1 LASFLSAQPTLTK
14 RPQRFETMLETGYI
28 RLRGLFYRLFQNELI
43 RRLVKNSA
51 YLFSATGISAALS
64 MLQSIL
70 AARML
75 GVAGFGILGII
86 TMFTSV
92 INKFASFRMGE
103 LVIKYVGAY
112 TENGDQLKA
121 SAVFK
126 AAALAEMSAS
136 IVAYGLIWLL
146 APLGARYFAKDT
158 SLATWFT
165 LYGLIVL
172 ANLIAESSTGLL
184 QIFDRFR
191 QIAAMNIVQNII
203 TLLLTAL
210 AMITGGGMR
219 EVLLAYLIGKAISAL
234 GITYF
239 ALAEATHRWGKG
251 WWRSPLRAL
260 SAKARE
266 LTHFAISTNISASL
280 SLINKDS
287 ELLWVS
293 LFRSPIEAGY
303 YKLALSLVNLV
314 QMPVSPLPQTT
325 YPELSREM
333 ARKNWGNFRY
343 ILRQGSWM
351 AGSYTLAVTIALF
364 LLGQPLISLLFK
376 PAFLPAYPAL
386 MIMLVGFLVANT
398 FYWNRIALLALG
410 KPDFST
416 MVNLVLAIIKVIGII
431 LLVPVYGYLA
441 NAALLAGSYA
451 IGVSLSVWRVYTL
464 LPRGKPAPT
473 GEAAGHTTR

>member
-1 LASFLSAQPTLTK
+1 MQTEL
-14 RPQRFETMLETGYI
+14 PQLLKTMMESGYI

-64 MLQSIL
+64 LFQSIL

-92 INKFASFRMGE
+92 INKFASFRMSE
-103 LVIKYVGAY
+103 LVIKYVGQY
-112 TENGDQLKA
+112 TETDDQIKA
-121 SAVFK
+121 AAVFK
-126 AAALAEMSAS
+126 AAALTEMSAS
-136 IVAYGLIWLL
+136 IVAYSLIWLL
-146 APLGARYFAKDT
+146 APLGARYFTKDA
-158 SLATWFT
+158 SLTTWFT

-191 QIAAMNIVQNII
+191 QIAAMNIAQNAI
-203 TLLLTAL
+203 TLLLTVL
-210 AMITGGGMR
+210 AFITKGGMQ
-219 EVLLAYLIGKAISAL
+219 EILLAYLLGKAISAL

-293 LFRSPIEAGY
+293 VFRSPVEVGY

-343 ILRQGSWM
+343 ILRQGSLM
-351 AGSYTLAVTIALF
+351 AGSYTLVMTIALF
-364 LLGQPLISLLFK
+364 LLGQALISFLYK
-376 PAFLPAYPAL
+376 PEFLPAYPAL

-416 MVNLVLAIIKVIGII
+416 MVNLVLAIIKVIGIF
-431 LLVPVYGYLA
+431 LLVPRYGYLA
-441 NAALLAGSYA
+441 SAALLAGSYT

-464 LPRGKPAPT
+464 LPRGKPSPAA
-473 GEAAGHTTR
+473 EAASHTTR